1 MSELSY
7 SASNARE
14 QAKAYVASLRK
25 ALGSRDAMEVL
36 AETPAALRRAVFGL
50 TSTQDGT
57 PERPGK
63 WSVRQVVQHL
73 ADSELVGAFRFRM
86 ILAHDAPE
94 LPGYDQDLWASRL
107 HYEACE
113 MATALDDF
121 ATLRRANVRLLRRAT
136 PADLARVMRHAERGD
151 ESLGE
156 TVPLY
161 AGHDLVHLAQI
172 RRIRAAI
179 GAPAADCG
187 VSALGSPPI

>member
-7 SASNARE
+7 NAANARE
-14 QAKAYVASLRK
+14 QAKAYVASILE

-36 AETPAALRRAVFGL
+36 SETPSALRRAVSGL
-50 TSTQDGT
+50 TPLQDGT
-57 PERPGK
+57 PERAGK

-73 ADSELVGAFRFRM
+73 ADSELGGRVPLPDDPRAQRSRAARLRPGS
-86 ILAHDAPE
+86 LAA
-94 LPGYDQDLWASRL
+94 RL
-107 HYEACE
+107 HYENSDV
-113 MATALDDF
+113 ATALDDF
-121 ATLRRANVRLLRRAT
+121 ATLREANLRLLRRAT

-172 RRIRAAI
+172 RRIRVAI
-179 GAPAADCG
+179 GAPAAG
-187 VSALGSPPI
+187 

>member
-7 SASNARE
+7 SAATARE
-14 QAKAYVASLRK
+14 QAKAYVARIRE
-25 ALGSRDAMEVL
+25 ALGSRDPLEVL
-36 AETPAALRRAVFGL
+36 AETPDALRRAVSGL
-50 TSTQDGT
+50 TPAQDGT

-63 WSVRQVVQHL
+63 WSVRHVVQHL
-73 ADSELVGAFRFRM
+73 SDSELVGAFRFRM

-94 LPGYDQDLWASRL
+94 LPGYDQDLWATRL
-107 HYEACE
+107 RYEDADL
-113 MATALDDF
+113 ATALDDF
-121 ATLRRANVRLLRRAT
+121 TALRRANVRLLRRAT

-156 TVPLY
+156 TFPLY

-179 GAPAADCG
+179 GAPAAE
-187 VSALGSPPI
+187 

>member
-14 QAKAYVASLRK
+14 EAKAYVASILK

-36 AETPAALRRAVFGL
+36 SETPAALRRAVSGL
-50 TSTQDGT
+50 SPSQDGT
-57 PERPGK
+57 PERAGK
-63 WSVRQVVQHL
+63 WSVRHVVQHL
-73 ADSELVGAFRFRM
+73 TDSELVGAYRFRM

-94 LPGYDQDLWASRL
+94 LPGYDQDLWAARL
-107 HYEACE
+107 GYGDADV
-113 MATALDDF
+113 ATALGDF
-121 ATLRRANVRLLRRAT
+121 AALRQANLRLFRRAT
-136 PADLARVMRHAERGD
+136 PADRARVMHHAERGD

-156 TVPLY
+156 MIPMY

-179 GAPAADCG
+179 GAPAAG
-187 VSALGSPPI
+187 